1 MFSRSVY
8 LDFLFRSLAG
18 IAIGVIFAIIV
29 SESSF
34 LLLTN
39 KQSAEREPEMI
50 ELIIPYG
57 TSEQVKSGVYNRSLP
72 TDMTF
77 VQGDVLIVKNED
89 VVTHQLGPVLV
100 PAKASGVLELNQ
112 ANSYSYSCSFQPTNS
127 MGITVLPRL
136 DSSSRVQGILAIGL
150 PTGMMLALYSYL
162 IPANKVNFLKR
173 LRKIES

>member
-1 MFSRSVY
+1 MFSRSIY
-8 LDFLFRSLAG
+8 LDFFLRSLAG
-18 IAIGVIFAIIV
+18 IAIGVLFAVVV

-34 LLLTN
+34 FLLAN
-39 KQSAEREPEMI
+39 KQSAERKPEMI

-57 TSEQVKSGVYNRSLP
+57 TSEQVKAGVYNRSLP

-112 ANSYSYSCSFQPTNS
+112 ANNYTYSCSFQPTNS

-162 IPANKVNFLKR
+162 IPANKISFLRR
-173 LRKIES
+173 LRRVDL